1 MPIDKESFT
10 LDNLRPIFSMV
21 IVMWV
26 VQFGNWFLDYELNQW
41 FGIAPRQLEG
51 LMGVPLSPFLH
62 ANWSHILANTVPLLM
77 LGGMA
82 AMVAPTRF
90 FDATLIIILLG
101 GLMVWLMARGGL
113 RVHVGASGLIF
124 GYLGFVVALGV
135 MGISSFWC
143 CCGYCGG
150 LYIAQKCAA
159 QAQYPLEEA
168 LRHGAGHGAGAWEH
182 GQGTRSHRLLMRSR
196 QSRC

>member
-135 MGISSFWC
+135 IERSLRTIVFAASAAVLYGGTMIWGVLPIDARVSWESHLFGAVAGI
-143 CCGYCGG
+143 
-150 LYIAQKCAA
+150 AA
-159 QAQYPLEEA
+159 AYT
-168 LRHGAGHGAGAWEH
+168 LRRNARPKRN
-182 GQGTRSHRLLMRSR
+182 TR
-196 QSRC
+196 

>member
-26 VQFGNWFLDYELNQW
+26 VQFGNWILGYELNQW
-41 FGIAPRQLEG
+41 FGIAPWKLEG

-113 RVHVGASGLIF
+113 KVHVGASGLIF

-135 MGISSFWC
+135 IERSLRTIVFAASAAVLYGGTMIWGVLPIDARVSWESHLFGAVAGI
-143 CCGYCGG
+143 
-150 LYIAQKCAA
+150 AA
-159 QAQYPLEEA
+159 AYT
-168 LRHGAGHGAGAWEH
+168 LRRNARPKRN
-182 GQGTRSHRLLMRSR
+182 TR
-196 QSRC
+196 